1 MSKTAYLLQTQPID
15 TLNIQEELEAVAEKL
30 STTPVT
36 ELAAEL
42 IDMAVSFGLKALQVL
57 L

>member
-42 IDMAVSFGLKALQVL
+42 IDMAVSFGLKVLQVL